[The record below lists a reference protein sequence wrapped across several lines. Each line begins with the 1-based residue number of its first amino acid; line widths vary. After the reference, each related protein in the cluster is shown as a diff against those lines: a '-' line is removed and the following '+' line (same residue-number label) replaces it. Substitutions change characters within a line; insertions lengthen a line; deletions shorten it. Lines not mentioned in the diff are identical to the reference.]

1 MKYSVTGYP
10 LTLQGARDAC
20 NGFGSNWTFHT
31 ETSASLS
38 CTKTPTRLE
47 DNCKDCGSY
56 RILVW
61 EDGADDFGPN
71 SYSTLAGHYYGGH
84 SPCKAGDNMFY
95 CGVWSS
101 SGIVFTHL
109 TLVVLIKI

>member
-1 MKYSVTGYP
+1 M
-10 LTLQGARDAC
+10 QGARDAC
-20 NGFGSNWTFHT
+20 NGFGSDWMFHT

-38 CTKTPTRLE
+38 CTKAPTQLE
-47 DNCKDCGSY
+47 DNYNDCGSY

-71 SYSTLAGHYYGGH
+71 SLHTLAGHYYGGH
-84 SPCKAGDNMFY
+84 FPHYMNH

-101 SGIVFTHL
+101 SGIVFMHITIM
-109 TLVVLIKI
+109 VL